1 MDEQAAIANSERRVI
16 IALAR
21 VRKRKL
27 ELLRELQANMGELIV
42 HNLQDIAFE
51 QESTTYG
58 RHRTRTGSTSP
69 DD

>member
-16 IALAR
+16 IVLAR

-27 ELLRELQANMGELIV
+27 ALLREIQANMDEAII

-51 QESTTYG
+51 QESTNG